1 MGKAD
6 SFFTHDEN
14 AMDTNF
20 GVRPAGHQLAS
31 FDGGGSAD
39 IRFAGTKRDMNAKL
53 IAVDRIIAKE
63 QVRKNFD
70 QADLEELAH
79 SLRTLGQ
86 KTPILVYWSGE
97 DESYVVIAGE
107 RRWRAAQ
114 LAGLTE
120 LACQVHPHK
129 PEEAELVEL
138 QFVENA
144 IRSDLNPIE
153 EAQSYKRLQDLKGYS
168 ANQLAERIGK
178 NQTTISRSLRML
190 SLPESVQQSVATGK
204 IPVSVAREIIKVE
217 GEAEQLKMAERYLA
231 GQLTTTQ
238 AQAET
243 VKKPAGGRE
252 PAKNSKKWTQDGIT
266 ITVSHGRGVT
276 LADVANALEERAR
289 LLRSDGRSKKAA

>member
-14 AMDTNF
+14 SMDTNF
-20 GVRPAGHQLAS
+20 GVRPVGHQLAS
-31 FDGGGSAD
+31 FDGGASAD

-53 IAVDRIIAKE
+53 IAVDRIIAKD

-70 QADLEELAH
+70 QAELEELAH
-79 SLRTLGQ
+79 SLKTLGQ

-97 DESYVVIAGE
+97 DERYVIIAGE

-114 LAGLTE
+114 MAE
-120 LACQVHPHK
+120 LAELTCQVHPHK
-129 PEEAELVEL
+129 PDEAELVEL

-153 EAQSYKRLQDLKGYS
+153 EAESYKRLQELKGYS

-190 SLPESVQQSVATGK
+190 SLPEAIQKHVASGK

-217 GEAEQLKMAERYLA
+217 GEAAQVAMGERYLA

-243 VKKPAGGRE
+243 VKKPSGGRE

-276 LADVANALEERAR
+276 LADIAEALESRAKM
-289 LLRSDGRSKKAA
+289 LRNDGRTKKAA

>member
-31 FDGGGSAD
+31 FDGGASAD

-97 DESYVVIAGE
+97 DERYVVIAGE

-114 LAGLTE
+114 LAGLEE

-276 LADVANALEERAR
+276 LADVAIALEERAR